1 MSEPSTI
8 LKVSEL
14 TKSFRSG
21 NRSIEVLRGIE
32 MSMRQ
37 GESIS
42 IRGES
47 GSGKTTLLNI
57 IAGLEYPDKGKIFWR
72 ETLLS
77 QLSASSQAKQ
87 RAVTIG
93 MVYQAF
99 YLIPELDAFENV
111 MMASRILGLAGRKEK
126 SRACELL
133 ERVGL
138 KERLDS
144 STLKLSGGER
154 QRVAV
159 ARALMNKP
167 SLILADE
174 PTGNL
179 DENTGKEI
187 IDLLMEISREE
198 DVSLILVT
206 HNPDYAMQTQR
217 QFLLH
222 FGELQVQ

>member
-1 MSEPSTI
+1 MSETQTI
-8 LKVSEL
+8 LKVRKL
-14 TKSFRSG
+14 AKSFRSG
-21 NRSIEVLRGIE
+21 SRSIEVLRGVDMNIGL
-32 MSMRQ
+32 

-42 IRGES
+42 IRGDS
-47 GSGKTTLLNI
+47 GSGKTTLLNL
-57 IAGLEYPDKGKIFWR
+57 IAGLESPDEGDIFWG
-72 ETLLS
+72 ETSLCKM
-77 QLSASSQAKQ
+77 SASAQAKQ
-87 RAVTIG
+87 RAFTIG

-111 MMASRILGLAGRKEK
+111 MIAARILGRVGEKEK
-126 SRACELL
+126 LRARDLL

-179 DENTGKEI
+179 DEKTGKDI
-187 IDLLMEISREE
+187 IDLLLEISREE
-198 DVSLILVT
+198 VASLILVT

-222 FGELQVQ
+222 FGELRKQ